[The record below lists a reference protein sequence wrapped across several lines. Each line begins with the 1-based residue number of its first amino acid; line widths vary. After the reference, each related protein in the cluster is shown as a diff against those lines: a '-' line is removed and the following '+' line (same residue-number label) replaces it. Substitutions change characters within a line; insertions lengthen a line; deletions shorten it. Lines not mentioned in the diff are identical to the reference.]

1 MATYVKGA
9 SQVSLALQVLMGL
22 AFIWWW
28 MFWFLQ
34 PIEKA
39 RNWIRKADAD
49 ISQSFLGTRGSTW
62 LLQVFPFMVI
72 AFLSYFAIAL
82 KRKIKPSVRND
93 SADQNP
99 KLNIWSQPVI
109 LKSPLGMLTLA
120 DIIFLLVNI
129 FLIAFYFIKMSVDRS
144 KLIDNTK
151 QKKGAH
157 SRGAQKLEYI
167 GVYLGKAALIP
178 FALLWIP
185 VSRGSPFLRVTGV
198 PFERAVKYH
207 TWLGLICVWIL
218 VAHGIAFFA
227 YFPLIHHTSE
237 LWRWQSRGI
246 AFFPGIIALGAGI
259 LMLVTALERVRRNH
273 FNLFF
278 LTHHLYVV
286 FLLFFLF
293 HCVSQMVYVVT
304 PILFFF
310 LDRFIRMVQSQ
321 KSVDIL
327 STQVLPSG
335 AIELKFA
342 KPDNLEYNALSFM
355 YVLLPGISKY
365 EWHPF
370 SVASSPLDETNQI
383 CIYIKPLGSYTKDIH
398 DALIDTKHHKE
409 AGKLKCPFGFK
420 LNLEGPY
427 GDESN
432 FYLKYSSLVL
442 VAGGIGVTP
451 FLAILRDIL
460 HRHKLRQ
467 DHLPTSIQLI
477 LCVRNPK
484 DMCLLDTINP
494 SEILA
499 DYQDHVQ
506 IKVQAFVTSKVEIS
520 KDEEMNSSEAV
531 VPYQHYSYT
540 HMTEAPKQY
549 TGPPLEV
556 VREMSI
562 LAGTGDDKWVAATFF
577 ATMLGYIVI
586 FGIINV
592 TGAYGKLTN
601 YNRAMLYCV
610 VLFLSVVGCGGA
622 VLMLWAHTQKRKS
635 PKSHTQALGKSFP
648 PSPEKEF
655 KPSDGDIELRASQHT
670 SWEGEVTLG
679 QRPSWKVLFD
689 DLARQYKGKNVGVLV
704 SGASKMQEDVAAECK
719 HHTNFHNSNVAF
731 HYHSVSFEL

>member
-9 SQVSLALQVLMGL
+9 SQASLALQVLMGL

-34 PIEKA
+34 PIETA
-39 RNWIRKADAD
+39 RNWIRKADEH
-49 ISQSFLGTRGSTW
+49 ISQKFLGTRGSTW

-82 KRKIKPSVRND
+82 KRKIKPAVRND
-93 SADQNP
+93 SADQKP

-120 DIIFLLVNI
+120 DIIFLFVNI

-144 KLIDNTK
+144 NRIDNTK

-157 SRGAQKLEYI
+157 SRGQQKMESI

-207 TWLGLICVWIL
+207 TWLGLMCVWIL
-218 VAHGIAFFA
+218 IAHGIVFFA

-237 LWRWQSRGI
+237 LWMWQHKGI
-246 AFFPGIIALGAGI
+246 AFFPGIIALGAGV
-259 LMLVTALERVRRNH
+259 LMLVTAFERVRRNH

-278 LTHHLYVV
+278 LTHHLYFV

-304 PILFFF
+304 PILLFF

-327 STQVLPSG
+327 STKVLPSG

-355 YVLLPGISKY
+355 YVLVPGISKY

-432 FYLKYSSLVL
+432 FYLKYNSLVL

-467 DHLPTSIQLI
+467 DHLPTSIQLVF
-477 LCVRNPK
+477 CVRNEK
-484 DMCLLDTINP
+484 DVCLLDTIKP

-499 DYQDHVQ
+499 DYQDHVD
-506 IKVQAFVTSKVEIS
+506 IKVHVYVTSRVEIS
-520 KDEEMNSSEAV
+520 KDEEMNYSEAV

-540 HMTEAPKQY
+540 HMNEAPKQY
-549 TGPPLEV
+549 IGPPLEV
-556 VREMSI
+556 VRQMSI

-592 TGAYGKLTN
+592 TGTYAKLTN
-601 YNRAMLYCV
+601 YNRAMLYCI
-610 VLFLSVVGCGGA
+610 VLLLSVVGCGGA
-622 VLMLWAHTQKRKS
+622 VLMIWAHTQKRKS
-635 PKSHTQALGKSFP
+635 SKTHTQELANSFP
-648 PSPEKEF
+648 PSPVKEH
-655 KPSDGDIELRASQHT
+655 KPSGGDIELRASQHT
-670 SWEGEVTLG
+670 SWEGQVTLG
-679 QRPSWKVLFD
+679 QRPSWKVLFGD
-689 DLARQYKGKNVGVLV
+689 MAKQYEGKNVGVLV
-704 SGASKMQEDVAAECK
+704 SGASKMQADVAAECK
-719 HHTNFHNSNVAF
+719 HHSNLNNSNVAF